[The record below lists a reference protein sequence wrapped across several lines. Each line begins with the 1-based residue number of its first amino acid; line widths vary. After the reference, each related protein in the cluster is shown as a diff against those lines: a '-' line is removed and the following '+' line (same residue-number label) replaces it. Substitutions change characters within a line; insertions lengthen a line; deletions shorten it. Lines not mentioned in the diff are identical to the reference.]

1 MDIQQQITQQQLA
14 RQRVKHI
21 IESYALAGDETAAFD
36 TYLSELLDQY
46 PHGLI
51 ELALVETLVKN
62 WLTVPMAKG
71 VPFLAAAH
79 NWIKQWQLEPL
90 PALLT
95 PAQFEQITGLD
106 PQLAFA
112 ALHHLAAMPTQA
124 TTE

>member
-1 MDIQQQITQQQLA
+1 MDIQQQITQQQLS

-21 IESYALAGDETAAFD
+21 IDSYALAGDEADAFD
-36 TYLSELLDQY
+36 AYLSELLDQY

-62 WLTVPMAKG
+62 WLTIPMKKG

-79 NWIKQWQLEPL
+79 DWIKQWQLEPL

-112 ALHHLAAMPTQA
+112 ALHHPATMPTQA

>member
-1 MDIQQQITQQQLA
+1 MDIQQQITQQQLS

-36 TYLSELLDQY
+36 AYLGELLDQY
-46 PHGLI
+46 PYGLI

-62 WLTVPMAKG
+62 WLTVPMEKG

-79 NWIKQWQLEPL
+79 DWVKQWPIEPL
-90 PALLT
+90 PVILT

-112 ALHHLAAMPTQA
+112 ALHHPATVPTQA